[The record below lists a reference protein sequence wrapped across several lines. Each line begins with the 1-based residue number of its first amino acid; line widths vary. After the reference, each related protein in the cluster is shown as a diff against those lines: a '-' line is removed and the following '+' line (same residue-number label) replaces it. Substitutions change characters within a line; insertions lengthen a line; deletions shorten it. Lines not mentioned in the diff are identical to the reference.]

1 MSASESKEQLLREKQ
16 NRKQLMLQDMFQ
28 NPSMQVFKSVCQPS
42 THGARISAAPFSSLD
57 IHDSTSSDY
66 AL

>member
-1 MSASESKEQLLREKQ
+1 MSASESKEQLLRKKQ

-28 NPSMQVFKSVCQPS
+28 NASMQVFKSVCQPS
-42 THGARISAAPFSSLD
+42 TTGTRISAALFSSLD
-57 IHDSTSSDY
+57 IHDSTSLDD